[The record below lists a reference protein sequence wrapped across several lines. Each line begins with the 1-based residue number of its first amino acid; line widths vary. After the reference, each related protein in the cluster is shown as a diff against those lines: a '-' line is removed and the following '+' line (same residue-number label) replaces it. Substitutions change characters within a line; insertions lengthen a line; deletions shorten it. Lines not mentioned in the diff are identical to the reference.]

1 MATPVHTIREGTEAD
16 IPVLVALV
24 NRAFEIEKFFS
35 GADRTD
41 ADEMLRMMKEGTYLV
56 SEDEQGASGCVYVK
70 INGAAGYFGM
80 VAGGPKRE
88 KRGLGAGLI
97 SAAGGFA
104 RKNGCSLI
112 EVTGVDNSP

>member
-41 ADEMLRMMKEGTYLV
+41 ADEMLRMMNEGTYLV

-70 INGAAGYFGM
+70 INGTAGYFG
-80 VAGGPKRE
+80 VLAGDPNPPKS
-88 KRGLGAGLI
+88 GLGGEVVG
-97 SAAGGFA
+97 AAGDFGRKA
-104 RKNGCSLI
+104 RGSGGG
-112 EVTGVDNSP
+112 VTG